1 MNLQLLSVIS
11 TLWAKAWPI
20 AVAIIF
26 FGFIIFIHE
35 FGHFIFA
42 KLFGVKVHEFALGMG
57 PTIFKKTKGETT
69 YALRLFPIGGF
80 VSMEGE
86 DEKSEDERAFCN
98 KKVWQRMIIV
108 VAGATFNL
116 ILGVIICTFLVGSEE
131 YVGTNQI
138 LQFHETAVSNSA
150 DSGLKEN
157 DKILKIDG
165 KRVFSDYDIS
175 FLMQRNGSGTYE
187 FEVERNGEKITL
199 DSVKFARRTS
209 GNFNYD
215 ENCVISNLGSA
226 VLKSGLEEQDK
237 IIEVNG
243 RKISS
248 QEQLIAEINAD
259 EDFIYNFTVIRNH
272 GEVKVENVQM
282 SPATVFDFII
292 RGEDK

>member
-57 PTIFKKTKGETT
+57 PTILKKKKGDTT
-69 YALRLFPIGGF
+69 YALRLLPIGGF

-86 DEKSEDERAFCN
+86 DEKSEDEKAFCN

-116 ILGVIICTFLVGSEE
+116 ILGVIICGFLVGSEE

-138 LQFHETAVSNSA
+138 LQFYETSVSN
-150 DSGLKEN
+150 
-157 DKILKIDG
+157 
-165 KRVFSDYDIS
+165 
-175 FLMQRNGSGTYE
+175 Q
-187 FEVERNGEKITL
+187 
-199 DSVKFARRTS
+199 
-209 GNFNYD
+209 
-215 ENCVISNLGSA
+215 A
-226 VLKSGLEEQDK
+226 VD
-237 IIEVNG
+237 
-243 RKISS
+243 
-248 QEQLIAEINAD
+248 
-259 EDFIYNFTVIRNH
+259 
-272 GEVKVENVQM
+272 
-282 SPATVFDFII
+282 
-292 RGEDK
+292 